1 LTGSGKLENN
11 KEACEQKE
19 SQQEEAS
26 FCDSQFPYEKWGTT
40 NQFQVTGTHMTQ
52 KTTPLKN
59 ILKK

>member
-1 LTGSGKLENN
+1 LTGSGKLKNN

-52 KTTPLKN
+52 KNNST
-59 ILKK
+59 